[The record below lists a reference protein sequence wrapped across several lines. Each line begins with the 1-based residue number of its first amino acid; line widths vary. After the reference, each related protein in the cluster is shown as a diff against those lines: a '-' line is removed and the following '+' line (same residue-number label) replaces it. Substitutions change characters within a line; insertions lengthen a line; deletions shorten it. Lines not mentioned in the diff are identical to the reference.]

1 MKKVNLRE
9 YIHPKMDILFVALN
23 APEISNSN
31 AHWFSRNLNFWDI
44 LFEAGL
50 TTRRIEDPLKGD
62 EIIFGNQNQNYN
74 QKIFG
79 VTDLVRDLVQ
89 TNSSGVK
96 THNNHV
102 QRILSI
108 LDRNP
113 TKKVC
118 LMHSAVAVQFQKS
131 GIIKRNYLFREN
143 TYGLVGNYNGTEIYE
158 VPFHNAMIK
167 RDIKLKA
174 YGQLNSNSIKKEKR
188 LPIINVEKTTPK
200 VISCLKGKSSFIL
213 PEPGNSI
220 TQGDIDKGTLRITV
234 GAKANFPWQARNIQ
248 VVIKGKFF
256 KATYTPRD
264 GRSDLLRIGRL
275 AMEVLGINVG
285 GRVKFTKMDNL
296 NFIIQ
301 KY

>member
-1 MKKVNLRE
+1 
-9 YIHPKMDILFVALN
+9 
-23 APEISNSN
+23 
-31 AHWFSRNLNFWDI
+31 
-44 LFEAGL
+44 
-50 TTRRIEDPLKGD
+50 
-62 EIIFGNQNQNYN
+62 
-74 QKIFG
+74 
-79 VTDLVRDLVQ
+79 
-89 TNSSGVK
+89 
-96 THNNHV
+96 
-102 QRILSI
+102 
-108 LDRNP
+108 
-113 TKKVC
+113 
-118 LMHSAVAVQFQKS
+118 MHSAVAVQFQKS

-167 RDIKLKA
+167 RNVKLKA

-200 VISCLKGKSSFIL
+200 VIASLKGKSSFIL

-234 GAKANFPWQARNIQ
+234 GAKANFPWQSRNIQ

-285 GRVKFTKMDNL
+285 GRVKFTKMDNF

>member
-50 TTRRIEDPLKGD
+50 TTRRIEDPLRGD
-62 EIIFGNQNQNYN
+62 EIVFGNQNQNYN

-102 QRILSI
+102 RRILSI
-108 LDRNP
+108 LDKNP

-143 TYGLVGNYNGTEIYE
+143 TYGLVGNYNSTEIYE

-167 RDIKLKA
+167 RNVKLKA

-200 VISCLKGKSSFIL
+200 VIASLKGKSSFIL

-234 GAKANFPWQARNIQ
+234 GAKANFPWQSRNIQ

-285 GRVKFTKMDNL
+285 GRVKFTKMDNF